1 MNPCTLLLV
10 VAAAAASDAVGG
22 AKALSTA
29 DTQLRAKLISAVD
42 DVVAGHIPDEV
53 SNRVGDVEAIL
64 TPTFKSMKKNAKG
77 YIDYD
82 ESYYVLQRFFS
93 QQHGWTFAAFGQG
106 SIELVNEKFRSY
118 REGGFALNDVA
129 LIAAT
134 IEHIVNRSDLA
145 DTFMVGRHNED
156 CMSKEGMLFDME
168 LGQSGRVP
176 LSDFF
181 HIAINE
187 PSYLIP
193 DSMHMLRANGALDEA
208 DASNPKII
216 IPNYMASPS
225 NCISHSSLFSICC
238 PDGCLQLLSH
248 IEAAVGKDD
257 ASAEEVVSVIENA
270 PVQLTGLSDGFVP
283 LQLVRKLR
291 DMTSF
296 NGGRVPLHGEA
307 FAQWL
312 HVVTPQTCVLPQGGT
327 TIPSKE
333 ALHVDHGSANGKMAI
348 EEDLFVTR
356 TVAGSE
362 SAENLVAGGVPSK
375 NVPLYV
381 IGTMTVFGLIATA
394 TRRVVSP
401 RKEA

>member
-1 MNPCTLLLV
+1 MNRCTLLLV
-10 VAAAAASDAVGG
+10 VAAVAASDASTKEPATV
-22 AKALSTA
+22 LSTL
-29 DTQLRAKLISAVD
+29 DTQLRAKLISGVD
-42 DVVAGHIPDEV
+42 DVVAGHIPDAV
-53 SNRVGDVEAIL
+53 GNSIGDVEAIL
-64 TPTFKSMKKNAKG
+64 TPTFKSMTKNAKG
-77 YIDYD
+77 NIDD
-82 ESYYVLQRFFS
+82 DDLYYVLQRFFS
-93 QQHGWTFAAFGQG
+93 QQHGWTFGAFGQG
-106 SIELVNEKFRSY
+106 TIELIKEKFSSH
-118 REGGFALNDVA
+118 REGGFALNDIAV
-129 LIAAT
+129 IAAT
-134 IEHIVNRSDLA
+134 IQHIVKGSELA
-145 DTFMVGRHNED
+145 ADAHTVERHNEG

-187 PSYLIP
+187 PSHLIP
-193 DSMHMLRANGALDEA
+193 DSVHMLRANGALDEA

-216 IPNYMASPS
+216 TPNYMASPS

-248 IEAAVGKDD
+248 IEAAVGKD
-257 ASAEEVVSVIENA
+257 ASAEELVSFMEDA

-312 HVVTPQTCVLPQGGT
+312 HVVTPQTCVLPQGRT

-333 ALHVDHGSANGKMAI
+333 ALNAENGKMAI
-348 EEDLFVTR
+348 EEDLFAARKVTGTEAAENPAVGR
-356 TVAGSE
+356 MPSKDGLFYVAGTMI
-362 SAENLVAGGVPSK
+362 VAG
-375 NVPLYV
+375 L
-381 IGTMTVFGLIATA
+381 LAA
-394 TRRVVSP
+394 ACRRVVSP
-401 RKEA
+401 SKKAA